1 MNLRL
6 PSLQQVAL
14 PLALLSCFAALPA
27 SAEKVQNPNALLENI
42 DVVERLGETVPLDL
56 EFRDENGQP
65 VKLGDYFKGDKP
77 VLLNLGYYKCPMLC
91 NMVLNGMVGG
101 LQELSWVAGDEFR
114 IVTVSI
120 DPREGPKLAREKKAT
135 YIKQLGKPKAAKGW
149 HFLTGRRESIKALAA
164 AVGFGYE
171 YDTNRMEY
179 AHGASIF
186 FLSPTGKITRYL
198 YGIEYEAKQL
208 RLALVEAGEG
218 TVGNAIDRFLLRCYH
233 YDPHSRKYGV
243 YVWGV
248 MRAGG
253 LLTFSFIAIMLFVF
267 WRRERRR
274 GYGAISAD
282 PDTTRASTPGGV

>member
-1 MNLRL
+1 MLTRL
-6 PSLQQVAL
+6 LIM
-14 PLALLSCFAALPA
+14 LAICGAATCA
-27 SAEKVQNPNALLENI
+27 WAEEANQNPESLLQNI
-42 DVVERLGETVPLDL
+42 DVVEQLGKTVPLDL
-56 EFRDENGQP
+56 EFRDEDGNP
-65 VKLGDYFKGDKP
+65 VKLSDYVNGKKP

-91 NMVLNGMVGG
+91 NMVLNGVVGG
-101 LQELSWVAGDEFR
+101 LQDMDWVPGEEFT

-135 YIKQLGKPKAAKGW
+135 YLKQLGKPEAAKGW
-149 HFLTGRRESIKALAA
+149 HFLTGRRKDIKALAK

-171 YDTNRMEY
+171 YDTDRMEY
-179 AHGASIF
+179 AHGAAIF
-186 FLSPTGKITRYL
+186 FLSPKGKITRYL
-198 YGIEYEAKQL
+198 YGIEYAAKQL

-253 LLTFSFIAIMLFVF
+253 LLTLSFIAIMLFVF

-274 GYGAISAD
+274 GYGALPAG
-282 PDTTRASTPGGV
+282 PDSTRATPPGGV

>member
-1 MNLRL
+1 VTKQLL
-6 PSLQQVAL
+6 ITLLFCGVAT
-14 PLALLSCFAALPA
+14 
-27 SAEKVQNPNALLENI
+27 SAWAQANQNPESLLQNI
-42 DVVERLGETVPLDL
+42 DVVEQLGKTVPLDL
-56 EFRDENGQP
+56 EFRDESGNV
-65 VKLGDYFKGDKP
+65 VKLGDYFTGEKP

-91 NMVLNGMVGG
+91 NMVLNGVVGG
-101 LQELSWVAGDEFR
+101 MQDMDWVPGEEFTV
-114 IVTVSI
+114 VTVSI

-135 YIKQLGKPKAAKGW
+135 YIKQLGKPEAAKGW
-149 HFLTGRRESIKALAA
+149 HFLTGQRKDIKALAES
-164 AVGFGYE
+164 VGFGYE
-171 YDTNRMEY
+171 YDMNRMEY

-186 FLSPTGKITRYL
+186 FLSPKGKITRYL

-253 LLTFSFIAIMLFVF
+253 LLTLSFIAIMLFVF

-274 GYGAISAD
+274 GYGALPAG
-282 PDTTRASTPGGV
+282 PDTTRATPPGGV

>member
-1 MNLRL
+1 MKLRL
-6 PSLQQVAL
+6 SHRL
-14 PLALLSCFAALPA
+14 LALLALGVTLCASLTA
-27 SAEKVQNPNALLENI
+27 SAEKVQNPNTMLENI
-42 DVVERLGETVPLDL
+42 DVVERLGEVVPLDL
-56 EFRDENGQP
+56 EFRDEDGQV

-77 VLLNLGYYKCPMLC
+77 VLLNLGYYQCPMLC
-91 NMVLNGMVGG
+91 SLVLNGLIGG
-101 LQELSWVAGDEFR
+101 LQDLSWIAGNEFR

-120 DPREGPKLAREKKAT
+120 DPREGPKLARDKKAT
-135 YIKQLGKPKAAKGW
+135 YIKQLGKPDAAKGW
-149 HFLTGRRESIKALAA
+149 HFLTGRRESIKALAD

-171 YDTNRMEY
+171 YDTDRMEY
-179 AHGASIF
+179 AHAASIF

-274 GYGAISAD
+274 GYGALSAD
-282 PDTTRASTPGGV
+282 PDASRASTPGGV

>member
-1 MNLRL
+1 MSRL
-6 PSLQQVAL
+6 SPIAALFALTLFGASAMAQPSQN
-14 PLALLSCFAALPA
+14 PEALLS
-27 SAEKVQNPNALLENI
+27 NI
-42 DVVERLGETVPLDL
+42 DVVEKLGTSVPLDL
-56 EFRDENGQP
+56 EFRDEAGKL
-65 VKLGDYFKGDKP
+65 VKLGDYLTGEKP

-91 NMVLNGMVGG
+91 SMVLNGVVGG
-101 LQELSWVAGDEFR
+101 LQQMAWTPGEEFTV
-114 IVTVSI
+114 ITVSI
-120 DPREGPKLAREKKAT
+120 DPREGPELAREKKKT
-135 YIKQLGKPKAAKGW
+135 YLEQLGKPEAAKGW
-149 HFLTGRRESIKALAA
+149 HFLSGQRKDIKALAA

-179 AHGASIF
+179 AHGAAIM
-186 FLSPTGKITRYL
+186 FLSPKGKITRYL

-233 YDPHSRKYGV
+233 YDPHSRKYGI

-253 LLTFSFIAIMLFVF
+253 ALTFLLIASMLFVF

-274 GYGAISAD
+274 GYGALAAD
-282 PDTTRASTPGGV
+282 HPNSTRALPPGGV

>member
-1 MNLRL
+1 MKLRL
-6 PSLQQVAL
+6 SHLQMV
-14 PLALLSCFAALPA
+14 LLSCLAASSA
-27 SAEKVQNPNALLENI
+27 SAEKMQNPNALLENI

-56 EFRDENGQP
+56 AFRDETGKP
-65 VKLGDYFKGDKP
+65 VKLSEYFKGDKP

-91 NMVLNGMVGG
+91 NMVLNGLVGG
-101 LQELSWVAGDEFR
+101 LQDLAWVAGGEFR

-120 DPREGPKLAREKKAT
+120 DPREGPELARAKKAT
-135 YIKQLGKPKAAKGW
+135 YIKQLGKPQAADGW
-149 HFLTGRRESIKALAA
+149 HFLTGSRDSIKKLAE

-186 FLSPTGKITRYL
+186 FLSPKGKITRYL

-274 GYGAISAD
+274 GYGAISAG